1 MGLLTDTLFC
11 ILVGI
16 ICVLAAHFIFGVPFS
31 SGSIK
36 IFFLLGLLG
45 WATIDYIGKRSETGA
60 AVATIFIIVLVIVLI
75 IFFVL
80 PLITHSSSE
89 TTEIPVTPSPVV
101 TARFHSV
108 PSQPIPTLVD
118 PYKRTYE
125 WTYAGRSRTY
135 TIEIPKSLYGYYRN
149 QTHDRNY
156 AKYAISD
163 EDRKVLDSIVMDFE
177 TNLDSKNEAAYN
189 IVAFVQSLPYVKDQ
203 ASTGFDDYARYPI
216 ETLVDNKGD
225 CEDTAILTA
234 ALLKEMRY
242 DVVLI
247 RLPEHVAVGITCSGC
262 SKFPSYEYKGKNYYY
277 IETTGENWE
286 IGQMPPE
293 YYDVTPTILPM

>member
-31 SGSIK
+31 SGSMRM
-36 IFFLLGLLG
+36 FFLLGLLG

-60 AVATIFIIVLVIVLI
+60 ALATIFIIVLGIVLV

-80 PLITHSSSE
+80 PLITHSSNK

-108 PSQPIPTLVD
+108 PSQPTPTLVD
-118 PYKRTYE
+118 PYRRTYE

-135 TIEIPKSLYGYYRN
+135 TIEIPQSLYADYKN
-149 QTHDRNY
+149 KSHSDTNY
-156 AKYAISD
+156 AKYAITP

-177 TNLDSKNEAAYN
+177 RNSDSKSEAAYN
-189 IVAFVQSLPYVKDQ
+189 IVAFVQSLPYVKDK
-203 ASTGFDDYARYPI
+203 ASTGFDNYARYPI

-242 DVVLI
+242 GVVLI
-247 RLPEHVAVGITCSGC
+247 HLPGHVAVGVKCSGC
-262 SKFPSYEYKGKNYYY
+262 SGYSYEIHGEKYYY
-277 IETTGENWE
+277 IETTGENWK

-293 YYDVTPTILPM
+293 YYDVKATMMPM